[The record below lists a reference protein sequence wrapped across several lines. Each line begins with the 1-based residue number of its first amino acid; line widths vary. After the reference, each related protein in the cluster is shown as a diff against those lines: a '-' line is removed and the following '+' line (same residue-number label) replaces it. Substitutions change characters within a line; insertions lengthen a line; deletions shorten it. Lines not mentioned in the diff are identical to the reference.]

1 MSLRLVSVLL
11 LSLTPAIACADAVV
25 TRLDQ
30 GGYSIRME
38 AQIAAPLVYVRALL
52 TDYEHLGRVNPS
64 ILESQLLGSFSKEQF
79 RVRTVT
85 RSCVAFMCFDLIQ
98 VQDVEERRDGEIIA
112 TMVPEKS
119 DFKNG
124 VALWRVLPS
133 GTGTHVVFEA
143 RMQPSF
149 WVPPVIGTWM
159 LERQI
164 NKQLQV
170 TVRNLSRLSN
180 KLAMR

>member
-1 MSLRLVSVLL
+1 MFIRRASALL
-11 LSLTPAIACADAVV
+11 LCLIPTISCADAVV

-52 TDYEHLGRVNPS
+52 TDYGHLGRVNPS
-64 ILESQLLGSFSKEQF
+64 ILESQLLASFGKEQY

-119 DFKNG
+119 DFKDG

-170 TVRNLSRLSN
+170 TVRNLNRLGN
-180 KLAMR
+180 ELAMR